1 MRGISDYLRSSV
13 AELVETA
20 KRIDRR
26 FGRRRQASN
35 HSLPPPNFDHTSAR
49 DRFAAIKRTAE
60 SIEGMLSDFSMN
72 VMDTLLSFQ
81 ASQGVSGALIE
92 FGVLHGRSASIIAA
106 SAQAQERLI
115 LVDKWDNLDRKAIS
129 QICPH
134 MEFVLT
140 DSESF
145 KSIVPDFD
153 SLRGKTRFLHVD
165 SSHTYRTT
173 LAELALA
180 EELVH
185 EKGVIA
191 LDDFTNL
198 NYSQILAAIFKYLA
212 SNRTALTVFL
222 VTDEKAYLCR
232 KSAFE
237 FYGDFALR
245 NLLNGLAARVEG
257 RYALARTDADPEYRA
272 FHVRHALPG
281 ETDALYG
288 YRLYEKFYR
297 EP

>member
-1 MRGISDYLRSSV
+1 MRGISHYLRSSA

-26 FGRRRQASN
+26 FGPRRPARRQ
-35 HSLPPPNFDHTSAR
+35 SLAPLNFDCASPR

-60 SIEGMLSDFSMN
+60 SIEGMLSEFSMN

-81 ASQGVSGALIE
+81 VSQGVTGALIE
-92 FGVLHGRSASIIAA
+92 FGVFRGRSASVIAT

-115 LVDKWDNLDRKAIS
+115 LVDTWDYIEHEVVS
-129 QICPH
+129 EICPH
-134 MEFVLT
+134 MEFVRSP
-140 DSESF
+140 SESF
-145 KSIVPDFD
+145 KSIVPDFE

-165 SSHTYRTT
+165 SSHAYRTT
-173 LAELALA
+173 LAELAVG
-180 EELVH
+180 EELIQ

-198 NYSQILAAIFKYLA
+198 NYSQILAATFKYLA
-212 SNRTALTVFL
+212 SDATALTVFL
-222 VTDEKAYLCR
+222 VTAEKAYLCR

-237 FYGDFALR
+237 FYGDFVLR
-245 NLLNGLAARVEG
+245 GLLDGLAARVEG

-272 FHVRHALPG
+272 FHVRHALPS
-281 ETDALYG
+281 ETDTFYG
-288 YRLYEKFYR
+288 YSLYEKFYQ